1 MNYVSSLEIQASGIK
16 CEGCVSN
23 IENGL
28 NQLAGI
34 TTVKVDRAS
43 NVVTVEGENLDKAV
57 ITEKLAELGYPAI

>member
-1 MNYVSSLEIQASGIK
+1 MSSLEIQASGIK